1 MTRAEYQTVTSVYS
15 LHMSIALQAIQSN
28 DLLRRLTNEQ
38 ITQIIDYMV
47 RAEYPKG
54 HTLIK
59 EGDDGDRFYILQK
72 GKCTVTK
79 VRTDS

>member
-1 MTRAEYQTVTSVYS
+1 MCNNITCYVV
-15 LHMSIALQAIQSN
+15 QAIQSN

-47 RAEYPKG
+47 KIEYPKG

-72 GKCTVTK
+72 GKCVVTK
-79 VRTDS
+79 VRIDL